1 MGVALFRRTTALVV
15 CALLAACST
24 AGDVAGDVA
33 APTITVGG
41 AKVAAAGV
49 STVEQAL
56 REAGVA
62 VPPGELLSIKTHRP
76 LGPDRHPGRV
86 LVNGLPML
94 VASPVEPGAV
104 ITVESG
110 GDITEAAEAVT
121 VLVPANKGIAS
132 LRRGARPGRVRVVRG
147 VVSHEV
153 IGTSLINKPYDG
165 ALLSARPVALTFD
178 DGPSPQWTPLILQA
192 LADAQVHATFCIIGR
207 QAQQY
212 PALVR
217 QIVDGGH
224 TLCNHTW
231 DHDEQLNHRS
241 EAQILKQ
248 MGKAQAAITQA
259 SGGVAP
265 TFFRAPGG
273 AWSGQV
279 ELLARRL
286 HMTPL
291 KWTVDPRDWA
301 RPGAGHIVR
310 SVMTTVRPGG
320 IVLLH
325 DGGGRRDQTLAALR
339 YFLVRLP
346 AYKYRFQVPRPV

>member
-1 MGVALFRRTTALVV
+1 LSRRAASFAA
-15 CALLAACST
+15 CALLAACSAS
-24 AGDVAGDVA
+24 AGVPSARPTIKVAGAQVS
-33 APTITVGG
+33 
-41 AKVAAAGV
+41 AAGV
-49 STVEQAL
+49 STVAQAL
-56 REAGVA
+56 KEAGVA
-62 VPPGELLSIKTHRP
+62 VPAGELLSIKTHRP

-86 LVNGLPML
+86 LVDGLPTL
-94 VASPVEPGAV
+94 IAAPVRPGAV
-104 ITVESG
+104 ITVEGG
-110 GDITEAAEAVT
+110 GDVTEGAETVT
-121 VLVPANKGIAS
+121 LLVPANHGIAS
-132 LRRGARPGRVRVVRG
+132 LRRGSRPGRLRVVRG

-153 IGTSLINKPYDG
+153 VAKSVLSKPYDG

-178 DGPSPQWTPLILQA
+178 DGPNPQWTPKILEA
-192 LADAQVHATFCIIGR
+192 LAQAGVRATFCLIGR

-212 PALVR
+212 PALVKA
-217 QIVDGGH
+217 IVDGGH

-231 DHDEQLNHRS
+231 DHDERLNHRT
-241 EAQILKQ
+241 EAQILKE
-248 MGKAQAAITQA
+248 MSKAQAAITQA

-265 TFFRAPGG
+265 KFFRAPGG

-301 RPGAGHIVR
+301 RPGPGHIIGV
-310 SVMTTVRPGG
+310 VMARVGPGA

-325 DGGGRRDQTLAALR
+325 DGGGNRDQTLAALH

-346 AYKYRFQVPRPV
+346 AYKYVFQVPRPV

>member
-1 MGVALFRRTTALVV
+1 MSRRAVPLLLSV
-15 CALLAACST
+15 LLAACST
-24 AGDVAGDVA
+24 TGEVATPR
-33 APTITVGG
+33 PTITVAGTH
-41 AKVAAAGV
+41 VAAAGV

-56 REAGVA
+56 KEAGVA
-62 VPPGELLSIKTHRP
+62 VPAGELLSIKTHRS

-86 LVNGLPML
+86 LVNGLPTL
-94 VASPVEPGAV
+94 VASRVNPGAV
-104 ITVESG
+104 ITVEGG
-110 GDITEAAEAVT
+110 GDVTEAAETVT
-121 VLVPANKGIAS
+121 LLVPANHGIAS

-153 IGTSLINKPYDG
+153 IAKSVLVKPYDG

-178 DGPSPQWTPLILQA
+178 DGPNPQWTPLILQA
-192 LADAQVHATFCIIGR
+192 LAEANVQATFCLIGR

-212 PALVR
+212 PELVKA
-217 QIVDGGH
+217 IVDGGH

-231 DHDEQLNHRS
+231 DHDEKLNHRS
-241 EAQILKQ
+241 QAQILKE
-248 MGKAQAAITQA
+248 MSKSQAAITQA
-259 SGGVAP
+259 SGGIAP
-265 TFFRAPGG
+265 QFFRAPGG

-301 RPGAGHIVR
+301 RPGAAHIVGA
-310 SVMTTVRPGG
+310 VMATLRPGG

-325 DGGGRRDQTLAALR
+325 DGGGKRDQTLAALR

-346 AYKYRFQVPRPV
+346 AYKYRFQVPRPA